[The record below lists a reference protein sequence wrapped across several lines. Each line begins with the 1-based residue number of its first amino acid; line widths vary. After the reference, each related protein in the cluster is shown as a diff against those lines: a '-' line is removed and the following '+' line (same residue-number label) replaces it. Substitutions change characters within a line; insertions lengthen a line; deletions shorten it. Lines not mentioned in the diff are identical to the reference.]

1 MSTETKT
8 TVINGVTYTDTI
20 IDGVLASSS
29 WTDANGTG
37 TIARTTDAGS
47 GDVTELTTWTNSGDA
62 VPITSSEY
70 VYDSAGNFKGGTK
83 TENGVTFT
91 YDDSRTVISKTF
103 NLLLISNSNYTE
115 TFGNAPK
122 VAELYGLEESEIQ
135 FQITN
140 NWQDQEDSNNKWT
153 EVSFF
158 NTDGTKIGVMNV
170 NSGSWMD
177 GDNKILSTNTSF
189 DTVDDEGNS
198 TGLGRSWTNYDSQ
211 NTSDT
216 SDDELR
222 DSGSNSR
229 VTKEISAVTLP
240 TGITVADTVS
250 EIVVET
256 GTNRWVDPQGKESTS
271 DFTRYFVET
280 S

>member
-29 WTDANGTG
+29 WTDADGTG
-37 TIARTTDAGS
+37 TIARTTDAS

-189 DTVDDEGNS
+189 DT
-198 TGLGRSWTNYDSQ
+198 
-211 NTSDT
+211 
-216 SDDELR
+216 
-222 DSGSNSR
+222 SR
-229 VTKEISAVTLP
+229 
-240 TGITVADTVS
+240 
-250 EIVVET
+250 
-256 GTNRWVDPQGKESTS
+256 RRGK
-271 DFTRYFVET
+271 
-280 S
+280 